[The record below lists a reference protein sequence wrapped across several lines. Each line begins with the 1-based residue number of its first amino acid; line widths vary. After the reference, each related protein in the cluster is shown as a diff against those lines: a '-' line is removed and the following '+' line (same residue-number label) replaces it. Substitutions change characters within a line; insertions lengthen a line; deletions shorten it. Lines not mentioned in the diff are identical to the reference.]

1 MAVTNHLNHKRFFGF
16 LSSFLGPFLAV
27 VAALVIGAAII
38 RVMGLNP
45 LLAYRAL
52 VLGSVGNLNA
62 VGETLIKATPL
73 MFTGLSF
80 ALAFRCGLINIGAE
94 GQLYMGGLMS
104 VCAGVFVK
112 GLPALIHLPLALAAG
127 FIGGGLWGLISG
139 WLKTRFG
146 ASEIITT
153 VMLNYV
159 AIYFVSYLVTGPL
172 KAPPGNFPHTE
183 PVAVTAEL
191 PRILAG
197 TRLHLGFVFAL
208 LGVCFYY
215 VFLWHTREG
224 FELRVVGQNAEAAKY
239 AGMKPSSSIM
249 TAMFLAGGMG
259 GLAGAGEILGIQ
271 HRLIQAFS
279 PGYGFDGIAVALLG
293 LSTPL
298 GILLASILFGILRSG
313 GNMMQMMV
321 EVPIALIYVIQALV
335 ILFVVAQI
343 MTKPSSRRRLRAFL
357 KDLKLREASGGGIKS
372 RG

>member
-1 MAVTNHLNHKRFFGF
+1 
-16 LSSFLGPFLAV
+16 
-27 VAALVIGAAII
+27 
-38 RVMGLNP
+38 MGLDP
-45 LLAYRAL
+45 VSAYRAL

-62 VGETLIKATPL
+62 VGETLVKAVPL

-80 ALAFRCGLINIGAE
+80 AFAFRCGLINIGAE
-94 GQLYMGGLMS
+94 GQLYMGGLLS
-104 VCAGVFVK
+104 VCAGVFIK

-127 FIGGGLWGLISG
+127 FAGGGLWGLISG

-197 TRLHLGFVFAL
+197 TRLHLGFIFAL
-208 LGVCFYY
+208 LAICFYY

-224 FELRVVGQNAEAAKY
+224 FELRVVGQNTEAAKY

-259 GLAGAGEILGIQ
+259 GLAGAGEILGVQ
-271 HRLIQAFS
+271 HRLMQAFS

-293 LSTPL
+293 LNTPL
-298 GILLASILFGILRSG
+298 GIFLAAVLFGILRSG

-321 EVPIALIYVIQALV
+321 EVPIALIYIIQALV

-343 MTKPSSRRRLRAFL
+343 MAKPSGRRRLRSFL
-357 KDLKLREASGGGIKS
+357 RDFRLFEASGGAGRIGS